1 MTQAAQQQAAAQVL
15 QNIAQQQMGAG
26 QALAGYGQSGLTAA
40 QQAAQQQVTAALT
53 PQQLYNQ
60 YASVLFGTPQGAY
73 LPNFA
78 GTQAQTTTTANK
90 QLGFSL

>member
-1 MTQAAQQQAAAQVL
+1 MSTWLSGIIGQGIAANL
-15 QNIAQQQMGAG
+15 GATG
-26 QALAGYGQSGLTAA
+26 CYSAG